1 MVIWHVQ
8 RLYTS
13 KGCIY
18 AVLPYDLRGSLKGTL
33 KMKKGI
39 RQMVKFMLNSR
50 LTEESACS
58 LCKKKNKVCGYDM
71 TTEKYR

>member
-1 MVIWHVQ
+1 MIIWHVQ

-13 KGCIY
+13 EGCIHV
-18 AVLPYDLRGSLKGTL
+18 VLPYDLRGTLKGTL

-50 LTEESACS
+50 LTEKSAYL
-58 LCKKKNKVCGYDM
+58 LCKKKNVVCGSD
-71 TTEKYR
+71 TITEKYH

>member
-18 AVLPYDLRGSLKGTL
+18 TVLPYDLRGTLKGTL

-39 RQMVKFMLNSR
+39 RQMVKFMSNSR
-50 LTEESACS
+50 FTEKSAYL
-58 LCKKKNKVCGYDM
+58 LCKKKNLVCGSD
-71 TTEKYR
+71 TITEKYR